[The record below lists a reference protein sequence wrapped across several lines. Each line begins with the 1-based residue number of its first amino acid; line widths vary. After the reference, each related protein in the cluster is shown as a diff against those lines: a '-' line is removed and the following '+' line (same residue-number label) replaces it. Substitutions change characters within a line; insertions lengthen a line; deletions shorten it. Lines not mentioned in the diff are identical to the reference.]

1 MHLFTLIQVIC
12 LAVLWIV
19 KTCLSSLAIPFFVLL
34 LIPVRFLLNKV
45 FSQKEL
51 EALEGEYQSKVD
63 VIEKT
68 ILEGQYE
75 SKVEVYE
82 KTILE
87 GQYESKVE
95 VYEKTIFEGDFE
107 AKVDVTENTI
117 CEGEFEPKAVV
128 IEKTAL

>member
-19 KTCLSSLAIPFFVLL
+19 KTSLSSLAIPFFVLL

-51 EALEGEYQSKVD
+51 EALEGQYQSKVD
-63 VIEKT
+63 
-68 ILEGQYE
+68 
-75 SKVEVYE
+75 VYE

-87 GQYESKVE
+87 GN
-95 VYEKTIFEGDFE
+95 FEP
-107 AKVDVTENTI
+107 KVDVFEKTVL
-117 CEGEFEPKAVV
+117 EGQTEPKAVA
-128 IEKTAL
+128 IEKPTVNGFIESKNLDSVQTVC

>member
-19 KTCLSSLAIPFFVLL
+19 KTSLSSLAIPFFVLL

-51 EALEGEYQSKVD
+51 EALEGQYQSKVD
-63 VIEKT
+63 VVEKTILERQLQSKVDVNEKT

-75 SKVEVYE
+75 SKVDVYE
-82 KTILE
+82 NN
-87 GQYESKVE
+87 
-95 VYEKTIFEGDFE
+95 IFEGDFE
-107 AKVDVTENTI
+107 PIVD
-117 CEGEFEPKAVV
+117 V

>member
-19 KTCLSSLAIPFFVLL
+19 KTSLSSLAIPFFVLL
-34 LIPVRFLLNKV
+34 LIPARFLLNKV

-51 EALEGEYQSKVD
+51 EALEGQYQSKVD

-82 KTILE
+82 KTI
-87 GQYESKVE
+87 
-95 VYEKTIFEGDFE
+95 FEGDFE
-107 AKVDVTENTI
+107 PKVDVVEKPTVN
-117 CEGEFEPKAVV
+117 GF
-128 IEKTAL
+128 IESKILDSVQTVC

>member
-1 MHLFTLIQVIC
+1 

-19 KTCLSSLAIPFFVLL
+19 KTSLSSLAIPFFVLL

-51 EALEGEYQSKVD
+51 EALEGVFQSKVD
-63 VIEKT
+63 VT
-68 ILEGQYE
+68 
-75 SKVEVYE
+75 
-82 KTILE
+82 
-87 GQYESKVE
+87 
-95 VYEKTIFEGDFE
+95 EKTIFEGQYE
-107 AKVDVTENTI
+107 SKVDVTENTI